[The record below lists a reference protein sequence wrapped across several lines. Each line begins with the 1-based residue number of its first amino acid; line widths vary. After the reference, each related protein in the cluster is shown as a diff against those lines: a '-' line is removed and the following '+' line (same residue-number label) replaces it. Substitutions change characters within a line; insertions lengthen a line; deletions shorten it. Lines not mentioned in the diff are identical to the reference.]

1 MATVSVK
8 VPKEIEEELE
18 EYMRKEKVDRS
29 VAIRKLFLERLEE
42 WKKDYAVEM
51 LASGKVSFS
60 KAAEIAGT
68 NVWDFSRILEEKKVN
83 WVSEETVKKDF
94 EGM

>member
-1 MATVSVK
+1 
-8 VPKEIEEELE
+8 
-18 EYMRKEKVDRS
+18 
-29 VAIRKLFLERLEE
+29 
-42 WKKDYAVEM
+42 M

-68 NVWDFSRILEEKKVN
+68 DVWDFARILEEKKED
-83 WVSEETVKKDF
+83 WVSEETVKKDL

>member
-1 MATVSVK
+1 MATVSIK

-18 EYMRKEKVDRS
+18 EYMKEEKVDRS

-42 WKKDYAVEM
+42 WKKDYAVKM
-51 LASGKVSFS
+51 LASGKVSFG
-60 KAAEIAGT
+60 KAADIAGT
-68 NVWDFSRILEEKKVN
+68 DVWEFARILEEKKVN
-83 WVSEETVKKDF
+83 WVSEETVKKDL